1 MKLFHDQCKVSE
13 QLAYSFFYKCGSIF
27 DQKTIYQTML
37 CSRFV
42 SFCESMCKSRK
53 LSIRL
58 LFDLCKNKQR
68 TKLCK
73 NLSNIANETF
83 VDKLSLNK
91 SLIKSNMIFVNPAKN
106 AWIMSDD
113 FKIFQMDLIM
123 MIQLKLLT
131 LYVKTKFLLIST

>member
-1 MKLFHDQCKVSE
+1 MSRQTHRYFIEKISE
-13 QLAYSFFYKCGSIF
+13 QIHLK
-27 DQKTIYQTML
+27 TML

-58 LFDLCKNKQR
+58 LFDLCKNDQK
-68 TKLCK
+68 TKSCK

-91 SLIKSNMIFVNPAKN
+91 SLVKSNMIYANPAEN
-106 AWIMSDD
+106 AWRIPLL
-113 FKIFQMDLIM
+113 KDL
-123 MIQLKLLT
+123 
-131 LYVKTKFLLIST
+131 LLIRSNQNVLEGFNYDEIDVIIDDICKN